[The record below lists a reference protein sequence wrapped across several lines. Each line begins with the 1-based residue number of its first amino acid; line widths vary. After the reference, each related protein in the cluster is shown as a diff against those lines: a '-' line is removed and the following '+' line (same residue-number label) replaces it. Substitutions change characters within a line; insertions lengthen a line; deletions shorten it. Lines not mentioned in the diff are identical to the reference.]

1 MDENE
6 PVLKVRN
13 LSAGLILENKRYFAV
28 QNLSLDLFKGKTL
41 ALVGESGCGK
51 TFTALS
57 IMRLLST
64 SSFQATGDVIYK
76 GENLL
81 TLKEHEMRRL
91 RGGKIAMIFQ
101 NPSSALNPVY
111 RIGDQL
117 LEAVS
122 LHRNLYGQDAIE
134 CALKA
139 LHDVQVQDP
148 RARLLDYPHQ
158 LSGGMKQRI
167 MIAMALIGK
176 PDILI
181 ADEPTTALDV
191 TIQAQVLELIK
202 SLQEANRMAVL
213 LITHDMGVVAEMA
226 QDVVV
231 MYAAKG
237 VESGSVVDIFDRP
250 AHPYTVG
257 LFKSR
262 PSENSKKGELLTIKG
277 TVPGLTHYPKG
288 CRFHPRCP
296 FVMEKCKSGEIP
308 DFSMNQ
314 DHSHKVKC
322 LLYDDPEKGQA
333 L

>member
-1 MDENE
+1 MDLNE

-13 LSAGLILENKRYFAV
+13 LSAGVEIEKHRYLAV
-28 QNLSLDLFKGKTL
+28 QNLSFDLFTGKTL

-57 IMRLLST
+57 IMRLLS
-64 SSFQATGDVIYK
+64 SPAFQASGEVIYR

-81 TLKEHEMRRL
+81 TLKENRMRNL

-117 LEAVS
+117 LESVA
-122 LHRNLYGQDAIE
+122 LHRNLYGQEAID
-134 CALKA
+134 CALEA
-139 LHDVQVQDP
+139 LNDVQVQDP
-148 RARLLDYPHQ
+148 RARFLDYPHQ

-191 TIQAQVLELIK
+191 TIQAQVLSLIRT
-202 SLQEANRMAVL
+202 LQEKNKMAVL

-226 QDVVV
+226 HDVVV
-231 MYAAKG
+231 MYAAMG
-237 VESGSVVDIFDRP
+237 IESGSVLDIFDHM
-250 AHPYTVG
+250 AHPYTSG

-262 PSENSKKGELLTIKG
+262 PSEDSKKGDLLAIKG
-277 TVPGLTHYPKG
+277 SVPPITQYPIG

-296 FVMEKCKSGEIP
+296 FVMEKCKHGEIP
-308 DFSMNQ
+308 DFIIKDSL
-314 DHSHKVKC
+314 SHKVKC
-322 LLYDDPEKGQA
+322 LLYEPKESG
-333 L
+333 